1 MKALTDTASSS
12 RETATAM
19 QRAKHLAER
28 VVTSMRQQG
37 YQDIEYILTECQLKV
52 VASATGKAPRT
63 QYLSMPTSSF
73 GGERNAEPPAPKRR
87 FVL

>member
-19 QRAKHLAER
+19 QRAKQLAER
-28 VVTSMRQQG
+28 VVMSMRQQG

-73 GGERNAEPPAPKRR
+73 GGGRNAGHPAPKRR

>member
-19 QRAKHLAER
+19 PRAKQLAER

-63 QYLSMPTSSF
+63 QYFSMPTSSF
-73 GGERNAEPPAPKRR
+73 GGEENARRPAPKRR